1 MQSLACT
8 DFTQHFP
15 KLDKYISLFPAHGN
29 DDEPPSVP
37 ALADDATSLRR
48 QEILS
53 EIQEKMRGGVLSS
66 EPELEAGATG
76 RNQKPS
82 ISSVNSRI
90 RTPGRGSGLGNEK
103 TKRKGQTRDSNA
115 SGKIMDQGQVQIED
129 DDFFELAADSD

>member
-82 ISSVNSRI
+82 SVNSRI